1 MVSIYKAPSVS
12 IIIPHWNKAEYLPTC
27 LNSLLGQSYP
37 HFEVILVDNGSTDES
52 LAILERGYP
61 WVQVI
66 ALEANLGFAKA
77 VNIGIRAT
85 RGELVALFN
94 NDVEAHPRWL
104 EELVGALERHPQAG
118 MATPKLL
125 LFDRRDVI
133 NTAGDFYGLD
143 GVPGNRG
150 VWQKDEGQFDEEEW
164 VFGPGGATSLFRRSM
179 LDTIALPTDEGP
191 RVLDEEFVS
200 YCEDVDLAWR
210 SQLAGYWCIY
220 VPTAVAYH
228 RLSATGGG
236 ALASYYVGRN
246 FLYLLAKDYPTSLLV
261 RYWPRILKAQ
271 LSIAWEALK
280 AWRGEAARARLR
292 GQIVGIFTW
301 PRMLKKRRVV
311 QSARRVSDEYLKEIL
326 GKV

>member
-1 MVSIYKAPSVS
+1 MVNIYKAPSVS
-12 IIIPHWNKAEYLPTC
+12 VIIPHWNKAEYLSTC

-37 HFEVILVDNGSTDES
+37 HFEVILVDNGSTDDS
-52 LAILERGYP
+52 LAILERDYP

-66 ALEANLGFAKA
+66 ALEVNLGFAKA

-94 NDVEAHPRWL
+94 NDVEADRRWL
-104 EELVGALERHPQAG
+104 EELVGALERHPEAG

-125 LFDRRDVI
+125 LFHRREMI
-133 NTAGDFYGLD
+133 NAAGDFYGLD

-150 VWQKDEGQFDEEEW
+150 VWQKDEGQFDDEEW
-164 VFGPGGATSLFRRSM
+164 VFGAGGAASLFRRSM
-179 LDTIALPTDEGP
+179 LDAIALPNDEGP
-191 RVLDEEFVS
+191 QALDEEFVS

-210 SQLAGYWCIY
+210 AQLAGYRCIY
-220 VPTAVAYH
+220 VPTALAYH

-261 RYWPRILKAQ
+261 RHWPRILRAQ
-271 LSIAWEALK
+271 LRIAWEALK
-280 AWRGEAARARLR
+280 AWRGEAARARLW
-292 GQIVGIFTW
+292 GQIVGLFTW
-301 PRMLKKRRVV
+301 PRMLPKRRLV
-311 QSARRVSDEYLKEIL
+311 QRRRGVSDEYLMAIL
-326 GKV
+326 ER

>member
-1 MVSIYKAPSVS
+1 MTSVS
-12 IIIPHWNKAEYLPTC
+12 IIIPHWNRAGYLSTC
-27 LNSLLGQSYP
+27 LSSLLGQSYP
-37 HFEVILVDNGSTDES
+37 HFEVVLVDNGSTDDS
-52 LAILERGYP
+52 LTILERDYP

-66 ALEANLGFAKA
+66 ALEVNLGFAKA

-94 NDVEAHPRWL
+94 NDVEADQRWL
-104 EELVGALERHPQAG
+104 EELVGALERHPEAG

-125 LFDRRDVI
+125 LFHRRDVI
-133 NTAGDFYGLD
+133 NAVGDFYSLD

-150 VWQKDEGQFDEEEW
+150 VWQKDEGQFDEEGW
-164 VFGPGGATSLFRRSM
+164 VFGPGGAASLFRRSM
-179 LDTIALPTDEGP
+179 LEDVALPTDEVP
-191 RVLDEEFVS
+191 QIFDEEFVS

-210 SQLAGYWCIY
+210 AQLAGYRCIY
-220 VPTAVAYH
+220 VPTALAYH

-246 FLYLLAKDYPTSLLV
+246 FLYLVAKDYPTSLLI
-261 RYWPRILKAQ
+261 RHWPRILRAQ
-271 LSIAWEALK
+271 LRIAWEALK

-292 GQIVGIFTW
+292 GQIVGLFTW

-311 QSARRVSDEYLKEIL
+311 QSARLVPDEYLEEIL
-326 GKV
+326 EKA

>member
-1 MVSIYKAPSVS
+1 MVNPLVS

-27 LNSLLGQSYP
+27 LNSLWGQSYP
-37 HFEVILVDNGSTDES
+37 HFEVILVDNGSTDDS
-52 LAILERGYP
+52 LAILNRDYP

-94 NDVEAHPRWL
+94 NDVEADPRWL
-104 EELVGALERHPQAG
+104 EELVGALERHPEAG

-125 LFDRRDVI
+125 LFHRWEVI
-133 NTAGDFYGLD
+133 NAAGDFYGLD

-150 VWQKDEGQFDEEEW
+150 VWQKDEGQFDQEEW
-164 VFGPGGATSLFRRSM
+164 VFGPGGAASLFCRSM
-179 LDTIALPTDEGP
+179 LDAIALPTDASP
-191 RVLDEEFVS
+191 QVLDEEFVS

-210 SQLAGYWCIY
+210 AQLAGYRCLY
-220 VPTAVAYH
+220 VPTALAYH

-236 ALASYYVGRN
+236 PLASYYVGRN

-261 RYWPRILKAQ
+261 RHWPRILRAQ
-271 LSIAWEALK
+271 LHIAWEALK

-292 GQIVGIFTW
+292 GQIAGLLTW
-301 PRMLKKRRVV
+301 PRMLPKRRLV
-311 QSARRVSDEYLKEIL
+311 QKKRRVSDEYLTAIL
-326 GKV
+326 ER